1 LSEDDEEIENSFEN
15 SEESLCNSIDE
26 KNDDNN
32 QLTNSN
38 DDKSFYR
45 DFTMKFHVSNTNEST
60 KDSNIQTF
68 KLFQTDDNFFLRKNS
83 FKHVNLTCFIS
94 SIEFHVSLVSTIH
107 KICLYINS
115 VNNRTQLKNKTEVF
129 YELIKLFSITYIS
142 SLRLEKN
149 YSFKILISKIFYLNY
164 DACCANFINLTKI
177 SFISI
182 NYLYFEFFF
191 KNFINDLPDNNA
203 GKRNLSQSNFNDLDY
218 ELNFKELEI
227 KIQSFNR
234 YRQDIVEHQMSSI
247 HNFFEDFMEHF
258 CQYYLNLN
266 EQSHEFKLDKTFLKN
281 FFQSTK
287 NNDESASDLNKSI
300 EKKVISLFRFYE
312 QNNKA
317 ITMLN
322 LAKNNSQNLST
333 KEIDAN
339 LEENISSQSKYVQ
352 RDCRFRYQIWSN
364 EMINYFMLNLKN
376 KIYTAEIKSNLQ
388 VSLNENF
395 SNNLIQLL
403 VQLIVVFN
411 SCSSYCQCLTF
422 ENNNS
427 KADFIKIREIS
438 AYILS
443 EIFKQF
449 NI

>member
-1 LSEDDEEIENSFEN
+1 
-15 SEESLCNSIDE
+15 
-26 KNDDNN
+26 
-32 QLTNSN
+32 
-38 DDKSFYR
+38 
-45 DFTMKFHVSNTNEST
+45 
-60 KDSNIQTF
+60 
-68 KLFQTDDNFFLRKNS
+68 
-83 FKHVNLTCFIS
+83 
-94 SIEFHVSLVSTIH
+94 
-107 KICLYINS
+107 
-115 VNNRTQLKNKTEVF
+115 
-129 YELIKLFSITYIS
+129 
-142 SLRLEKN
+142 
-149 YSFKILISKIFYLNY
+149 
-164 DACCANFINLTKI
+164 
-177 SFISI
+177 
-182 NYLYFEFFF
+182 
-191 KNFINDLPDNNA
+191 
-203 GKRNLSQSNFNDLDY
+203 
-218 ELNFKELEI
+218 
-227 KIQSFNR
+227 
-234 YRQDIVEHQMSSI
+234 
-247 HNFFEDFMEHF
+247 
-258 CQYYLNLN
+258 
-266 EQSHEFKLDKTFLKN
+266 LKN

-376 KIYTAEIKSNLQ
+376 KIYTAENKSNLQ

-395 SNNLIQLL
+395 SDNLIQLL